1 MIVNTGRAIV
11 RRLAW
16 RGPTSSTDRV
26 AQLTYNPLRVITTAH
41 TGYTLPNGQTWSF
54 SGSNVTTGRRSFAT
68 KPASR
73 PKAHTGRTTSK
84 PRKKATTTT
93 KPAAS
98 KTSSSKTSST
108 VKAKPGPK
116 PGSKNTK
123 PKSLRKARTTA
134 KAKPKTR
141 AKSKAKPK
149 VRVKKVLTAE
159 QVAKASS
166 KKERARITELKGQ
179 SLTPPKLLP
188 ATAYLVVNAE
198 LAKASHGI
206 KSKEAAAKY
215 KSFTP
220 EELEVNCYTLYGQEI
235 LTVSTA
241 ALQSSGQHKCG
252 GQ

>member
-16 RGPTSSTDRV
+16 RGPPSSTDRV
-26 AQLTYNPLRVITTAH
+26 AQLSYNPLRVITTAH

-54 SGSNVTTGRRSFAT
+54 SGSIVTMGRRSFAT
-68 KPASR
+68 NPASR

-98 KTSSSKTSST
+98 KTSST

-116 PGSKNTK
+116 PGSKRDTK
-123 PKSLRKARTTA
+123 SKSLRKARTTA

-149 VRVKKVLTAE
+149 VRVKRILTAD
-159 QVAKASS
+159 QVAKASA
-166 KKERARITELKGQ
+166 KKERARITELKAK

-198 LAKASHGI
+198 IAKASHGV
-206 KSKEAAAKY
+206 KAKEASAKY
-215 KSFTP
+215 KSLRP
-220 EELEVNCYTLYGQEI
+220 EELEVNAI
-235 LTVSTA
+235 LLMV
-241 ALQSSGQHKCG
+241 KRY
-252 GQ
+252 